1 MLVQC
6 LGEGAEG
13 LRLFTFSDPDFLP
26 KEPPLSGQ
34 RWPQS
39 ATPSSA
45 STSPCSVSGVPGIR
59 KKMPA
64 SLLHF
69 SPEEIWTPMLS
80 LEADQP
86 LCPPLFLGGLAS
98 RPHPVHSPQPSTSCA
113 PLVAGPEMEHNAP
126 GVVCLTNRNFHL
138 HVFIYYVSTDLT

>member
-1 MLVQC
+1 MQSDPRLPLITSSHQGLGLGLEGSSGEIQSRTCPVLVQC

-13 LRLFTFSDPDFLP
+13 LPLITFSDPDFLP

-34 RWPQS
+34 HWLQS

-45 STSPCSVSGVPGIR
+45 STSPCSASGVPGIR
-59 KKMPA
+59 NKMPA

-69 SPEEIWTPMLS
+69 SPEEIWTLMLS

-86 LCPPLFLGGLAS
+86 HALHGFSPDPSPCTPLNPP
-98 RPHPVHSPQPSTSCA
+98 PPVCY
-113 PLVAGPEMEHNAP
+113 L
-126 GVVCLTNRNFHL
+126 
-138 HVFIYYVSTDLT
+138 